1 MTVAFGFLN
10 VVFPTIFS
18 FVGMHLYGKFIL
30 QAVLIVTV
38 IIMNTY
44 NPNVAPDPDTWNAL
58 EETKRVVIVE
68 RYHKRKRI
76 RMPNH
81 KAHAIFHVIVENQI
95 AMGDELNAAR
105 TLRRLMSEGLDRH
118 EALHAVGSVLAEHMH
133 RMMSGE
139 SKDFN
144 ESKYSSDL
152 DDLTAEKWRQM
163 GQQEK

>member
-1 MTVAFGFLN
+1 M
-10 VVFPTIFS
+10 
-18 FVGMHLYGKFIL
+18 IL
-30 QAVLIVTV
+30 VREIPDGRV

-44 NPNVAPDPDTWNAL
+44 NPNMAPDPDTWNAL
-58 EETKRVVIVE
+58 EETERLLIVE

-81 KAHAIFHVIVENQI
+81 TAHATFHVIVENQI
-95 AMGDELNAAR
+95 AMGDELNTAH
-105 TLRRLMSEGLDRH
+105 TLDRLMSEGLDRH

-139 SKDFN
+139 SEDFN

-152 DDLTAEKWRQM
+152 DDLTAEKWKQM
-163 GQQEK
+163 GQQER